1 IRTAYVEGGPT
12 LASAFIAAGLADRL
26 YIYQAP
32 MLLGG
37 DKMALGNLG
46 ITTLSE
52 RIDLD
57 IASVEQLDSDILI
70 TAHPTRKD
78 V

>member
-1 IRTAYVEGGPT
+1 
-12 LASAFIAAGLADRL
+12 
-26 YIYQAP
+26 